1 MTADAVIKMPSRAS
15 DESVE
20 GPRVPLLAAEDMT
33 PEQRRLFE
41 SVVAGPR
48 GQMIGPLRA
57 AIHSP
62 ELAALWSQF
71 GEFLRFRTGLPPR
84 LNELAIVVTGR
95 RWTSQV
101 EWWVHARAC
110 VNAGMPQD
118 VVDAIGALQ
127 SPVFDDPADLEVYE
141 FARLLQQT
149 GRVPGSV
156 YGAATRR
163 WGTRGVV
170 ELGAVIG
177 YYTMVS
183 MTLNAHQLPLPDGAT
198 GLPPE
203 NGLVTLMPGTLTSE
217 RPSER

>member
-1 MTADAVIKMPSRAS
+1 MSAPAALPSAD
-15 DESVE
+15 
-20 GPRVPLLAAEDMT
+20 GPRVPLLAAEEMT
-33 PEQRRLFE
+33 PEQRRLYDA
-41 SVVAGPR
+41 VVAGPR

-62 ELAALWSQF
+62 ELATLWSQF
-71 GEFLRFRTGLPPR
+71 GEFIRFRTCLPPR

-110 VNAGMPQD
+110 VAAGVSQS
-118 VVDAIGALQ
+118 VVDAIGALRTPHFEQ
-127 SPVFDDPADLEVYE
+127 AADLEVYE

-149 GRVPGSV
+149 GRVPDSV
-156 YGAATRR
+156 YGAVLHR
-163 WGTRGVV
+163 WNTRGAV

-183 MTLNAHQLPLPDGAT
+183 MTLNAHRLPLPEGAA
-198 GLPPE
+198 GLPPATD
-203 NGLVTLMPGTLTSE
+203 LVTLPPGAMTSAHE
-217 RPSER
+217 V

>member
-1 MTADAVIKMPSRAS
+1 VSAPAAIPTGA
-15 DESVE
+15 
-20 GPRVPLLAAEDMT
+20 GPRVPMLAAADMT
-33 PEQRRLFE
+33 PEQRRLYDA
-41 SVVAGPR
+41 VVAGPR

-62 ELAALWSQF
+62 ELATLWSQF
-71 GEFLRFRTGLPPR
+71 GEFLRFRTCLPPR

-110 VNAGMPQD
+110 VAAGVSQS

-127 SPVFDDPADLEVYE
+127 TPRFEEAADLEVYE

-149 GRVPGSV
+149 GRVPDDV
-156 YGAATRR
+156 YGNVLLR

-183 MTLNAHQLPLPDGAT
+183 MTLNMHQLPLPDSAA

-203 NGLVTLMPGTLTSE
+203 EGLVLLPPGAMARGDE
-217 RPSER
+217 

>member
-1 MTADAVIKMPSRAS
+1 MTEASRAVPLAEQAE
-15 DESVE
+15 D
-20 GPRVPLLAAEDMT
+20 GPRVPLLSVKDMSV
-33 PEQRRLFE
+33 EQRRLYDA
-41 SVVAGPR
+41 VVAGPR

-62 ELAALWSQF
+62 ELATLWSQF
-71 GEFLRFRTGLPPR
+71 GEFLRFRTCLPPR

-101 EWWVHARAC
+101 EWWVHSRSC
-110 VNAGMPQD
+110 VKAGISQEAI
-118 VVDAIGALQ
+118 DAIAALGE
-127 SPVFDDPADLEVYE
+127 PAFDEAADLEVYE
-141 FARLLQQT
+141 FARALQQA
-149 GRVPGSV
+149 GRVPASCYRAV
-156 YGAATRR
+156 ERR

-170 ELGAVIG
+170 ELTAVIG

-203 NGLVTLMPGTLTSE
+203 EGLVTLPPG
-217 RPSER
+217 RMAVP

>member
-1 MTADAVIKMPSRAS
+1 MTGTAPS
-15 DESVE
+15 E
-20 GPRVPLLAAEDMT
+20 GPRVPMLAVEDMT
-33 PEQRRLFE
+33 PDQRQFYDT
-41 SVVAGPR
+41 VVAGPR

-62 ELAALWSQF
+62 ELARLWSQL
-71 GEFLRFRTGLPPR
+71 GEFLRFRTSLPPR

-110 VNAGMPQD
+110 VAAGVPQA
-118 VVDAIGALQ
+118 VVDAIGRLDAPCFEQ
-127 SPVFDDPADLEVYE
+127 PADLEVYE

-149 GRVPGSV
+149 GRVPADV
-156 YGAATRR
+156 YAAVQRR
-163 WGTRGVV
+163 WGNAGVV

-203 NGLVTLMPGTLTSE
+203 AGLVTLSPGVLE
-217 RPSER
+217 GGAVRHAGM

>member
-1 MTADAVIKMPSRAS
+1 MATQADGPRIPLL
-15 DESVE
+15 SVE
-20 GPRVPLLAAEDMT
+20 EMSA
-33 PEQRRLFE
+33 EQRRLYDA
-41 SVVAGPR
+41 VVSGPR

-62 ELAALWSQF
+62 ELATLWSQF
-71 GEFLRFRTGLPPR
+71 GEFLRYKTCLPPR

-95 RWTSQV
+95 RWTSQI
-101 EWWVHARAC
+101 EWWVHAAAC
-110 VNAGMPQD
+110 VKAGIRQEI
-118 VVDAIGALQ
+118 VNAIGALT
-127 SPVFDDPADLEVYE
+127 SPAFDEDADLEVYE
-141 FARLLQQT
+141 FARSLQQT
-149 GRVPGSV
+149 GRVPAPC
-156 YGAATRR
+156 YAAVEQR

-203 NGLVTLMPGTLTSE
+203 QTLVTLAPGRLASA
-217 RPSER
+217 P

>member
-1 MTADAVIKMPSRAS
+1 MSQAAHTRPRPCAEDGV
-15 DESVE
+15 
-20 GPRVPLLAAEDMT
+20 RVPLLSVDEMNDD
-33 PEQRRLFE
+33 QRRLYE
-41 SVVAGPR
+41 AVVSGPR

-62 ELAALWSQF
+62 ELAQLWSQF
-71 GEFLRFRTGLPPR
+71 GEFLRFRTCLPKR

-101 EWWVHARAC
+101 EWWVHAKAC
-110 VNAGMPQD
+110 VEAGMPQA
-118 VVDAIGALQ
+118 VVDAIGELAT
-127 SPVFDDPADLEVYE
+127 PTFDEAADLEVYE

-149 GRVPGSV
+149 GQVPSSV
-156 YGAATRR
+156 YRAVEAR

-183 MTLNAHQLPLPDGAT
+183 MTLNAHQLPLPEGAT
-198 GLPPE
+198 GLPPAD
-203 NGLVTLMPGTLTSE
+203 GLVTLRPGRLAGV
-217 RPSER
+217 

>member
-1 MTADAVIKMPSRAS
+1 VTGAEEA
-15 DESVE
+15 
-20 GPRVPLLAAEDMT
+20 RVPLLSAEEMSL
-33 PEQRRLFE
+33 EQRALYDA
-41 SVVAGPR
+41 VVSGPR
-48 GQMIGPLRA
+48 GEMIGPLRA

-62 ELAALWSQF
+62 DLAEAWSRL
-71 GEFLRFRTGLPPR
+71 GEFLRFRTCLPKR

-110 VNAGMPQD
+110 VAAGVPQEA
-118 VVDAIGALQ
+118 VDAIGALRA
-127 SPVFDDPADLEVYE
+127 PRFADPADLEVYE
-141 FARLLQQT
+141 FARLLQHT
-149 GRVPGSV
+149 GQVPE
-156 YGAATRR
+156 AAYAAVKDR

-183 MTLNAHQLPLPDGAT
+183 MTLNAHQLPLPPGAV

-203 NGLVTLMPGTLTSE
+203 AGLVELAPGLLLQGDRPMQHAEWTSLA
-217 RPSER
+217 

>member
-1 MTADAVIKMPSRAS
+1 MTAAGTALLPAGQGR
-15 DESVE
+15 DEARDD
-20 GPRVPLLAAEDMT
+20 GPRIPILAVEEMS
-33 PEQRRLFE
+33 PEQRRLYDA
-41 SVVAGPR
+41 VVSGPR

-62 ELAALWSQF
+62 ELATLWSQF
-71 GEFLRFRTGLPPR
+71 GEFLRYRTSLPPR

-110 VNAGMPQD
+110 VAAGMRQE
-118 VVDAIGALQ
+118 VVDAIGALTP
-127 SPVFDDPADLEVYE
+127 PVFDDPADLEVYE
-141 FARLLQQT
+141 FARTLQQA
-149 GRVPGSV
+149 GQVPADT
-156 YGAATRR
+156 YAAVQRR

-183 MTLNAHQLPLPDGAT
+183 MTLNAHQLPLPDGAQ
-198 GLPPE
+198 GLPPVD
-203 NGLVTLMPGTLTSE
+203 GLVTLPPGRVRE
-217 RPSER
+217 GRPA

>member
-1 MTADAVIKMPSRAS
+1 MSEAARI
-15 DESVE
+15 
-20 GPRVPLLAAEDMT
+20 PLLAAEQMT
-33 PEQRRLFE
+33 PEQRKLYDA
-41 SVVAGPR
+41 VVAGPR
-48 GQMIGPLRA
+48 GEMIGPLRA

-71 GEFLRFRTGLPPR
+71 GEFLRFRTCLPKR

-110 VNAGMPQD
+110 VAAGVPQAA
-118 VVDAIGALQ
+118 VDAIGELRT
-127 SPVFDDPADLEVYE
+127 PRFTNPADLEVYE
-141 FARLLQQT
+141 FARLLQTT
-149 GRVPGSV
+149 GQVP
-156 YGAATRR
+156 AAAYAAVKDR

-183 MTLNAHQLPLPDGAT
+183 MTLNMHQLPLPDGAT

-203 NGLVTLMPGTLTSE
+203 PGLVELAPGSLLGADPQMQQHAEGTQLA
-217 RPSER
+217 

>member
-1 MTADAVIKMPSRAS
+1 MTAHTAISLSGGAS
-15 DESVE
+15 DE
-20 GPRVPLLAAEDMT
+20 GPRVPLLGAEDMA
-33 PEQRRLFE
+33 PEQRRLYDA
-41 SVVAGPR
+41 VVAGPR

-62 ELAALWSQF
+62 ELAALWSQL

-110 VNAGMPQD
+110 IGTGMPQA

-127 SPVFDDPADLEVYE
+127 TPVFDDLADLEVYE

-149 GRVPGSV
+149 GRVPGRV
-156 YGAATRR
+156 YAAVAQR

-203 NGLVTLMPGTLTSE
+203 KGLVTLMPGALASE
-217 RPSER
+217 RGT